1 MDVSVIR
8 NEDGGRLN
16 ACYNCIDRI
25 TNQNVSIWFKTFRKK
40 RENIMENREYID
52 GLSSIFAAYEQ
63 KELPFQK
70 SSEDVKKLR
79 KIYVQMCNGL
89 NPEYKTKATC
99 RMLQQL

>member
-1 MDVSVIR
+1 
-8 NEDGGRLN
+8 
-16 ACYNCIDRI
+16 
-25 TNQNVSIWFKTFRKK
+25 
-40 RENIMENREYID
+40 MENREYID

-89 NPEYKTKATC
+89 NPRTKNKSNLQNVTTAIALKFFAATKKIEE
-99 RMLQQL
+99 Q